1 MSPRLLIAFAGSAVL
16 FVSCAKD
23 DVVPLAGQSA
33 ASRGDSESLY
43 HRAKQA
49 DDAGNRKKA
58 IKLYDQ
64 AADKSPSAPNSAQAR
79 YRQAELLQQSGETVK
94 AFDAYQQ
101 FLEKYQHT
109 GLYSKALSAQAAM
122 ADEAAKGN
130 IKTSFLG
137 LKSGLSLEKVT
148 GMLEK
153 VRDNAPKSATASKAQ
168 FRIGELYQGEKKDKQ
183 AIEAFRKVVSEY
195 PDRSEAPEAQFRI
208 GKVYLDQAQRGNQNQ
223 ATLNLAKEALQ
234 DYLTQFPGHSRNGE
248 ARRLMSELGGR
259 SVQRTFDVAEFY
271 LKTGEVESA
280 KVYYREVLRRAGSGD
295 LHNRAKARLAEL
307 GEG

>member
-1 MSPRLLIAFAGSAVL
+1 MSPRLLFVFAGSAVL
-16 FVSCAKD
+16 FASCAKD

-43 HRAKQA
+43 QRAKQA
-49 DDAGNRKKA
+49 DESGNRKKA

-137 LKSGLSLEKVT
+137 LKSGLSLERVT
-148 GMLEK
+148 SMLEK

-168 FRIGELYQGEKKDKQ
+168 FRIGELYQGEKKDKE
-183 AIEAFRKVVSEY
+183 AIEAFRKVVREY

-223 ATLNLAKEALQ
+223 ATLNLAKEAFQ